1 MKNQNLDIITV
12 EGELNRIN
20 EDLMKLLK
28 IALVELKYIN
38 SGIKKPI
45 VERPTCR
52 IKSLESICN
61 KISKKEELNCK
72 NFTVKMND
80 LLGIRVI
87 CSNLS
92 SLDEVWRKLYFSES
106 LKFYE
111 IGIRLEDSAD
121 GYPEIDF
128 SKFDPNIVRIEKP
141 VDGYRG
147 IHLIF
152 SAKENILS
160 NPGLKGKIQL
170 RTIAQHYWAT
180 FSHDDIYKENPYL
193 ENDEQKQ
200 LICLSNKLYDIDKNF
215 SSLGFDLKAN
225 PLEINKKILYSLF
238 NEFGFHFDNEDVDK
252 LIDLIFKH
260 RLVSLDLTDHRI
272 RVKDYGKYQK
282 CAFFREK

>member
-92 SLDEVWRKLYFSES
+92 SLDEVWRKLYFSE
-106 LKFYE
+106 
-111 IGIRLEDSAD
+111 
-121 GYPEIDF
+121 
-128 SKFDPNIVRIEKP
+128 
-141 VDGYRG
+141 
-147 IHLIF
+147 
-152 SAKENILS
+152 
-160 NPGLKGKIQL
+160 
-170 RTIAQHYWAT
+170 
-180 FSHDDIYKENPYL
+180 
-193 ENDEQKQ
+193 
-200 LICLSNKLYDIDKNF
+200 
-215 SSLGFDLKAN
+215 
-225 PLEINKKILYSLF
+225 
-238 NEFGFHFDNEDVDK
+238 
-252 LIDLIFKH
+252 
-260 RLVSLDLTDHRI
+260 
-272 RVKDYGKYQK
+272 
-282 CAFFREK
+282 

>member
-1 MKNQNLDIITV
+1 MVIMKNQNLDIITV

-128 SKFDPNIVRIEKP
+128 SK
-141 VDGYRG
+141 
-147 IHLIF
+147 
-152 SAKENILS
+152 
-160 NPGLKGKIQL
+160 
-170 RTIAQHYWAT
+170 
-180 FSHDDIYKENPYL
+180 
-193 ENDEQKQ
+193 
-200 LICLSNKLYDIDKNF
+200 
-215 SSLGFDLKAN
+215 
-225 PLEINKKILYSLF
+225 
-238 NEFGFHFDNEDVDK
+238 
-252 LIDLIFKH
+252 
-260 RLVSLDLTDHRI
+260 
-272 RVKDYGKYQK
+272 
-282 CAFFREK
+282 